1 MSQTIRFQAWQGF
14 LGRGLAAREISCLL
28 AVASGYTDKEIAQM
42 DGLSPRSIKGRIE
55 SAMFKLGVFK
65 RAALVAEAMRL
76 GLISFAASAPADPD
90 PQQDREQDRHN
101 GVFIA

>member
-1 MSQTIRFQAWQGF
+1 MSRTIRFQDWQGF
-14 LGRGLAAREISCLL
+14 LGKGLAEREIYCLL
-28 AVASGYTDKEIAQM
+28 GVASGYTDKEIAQM

-76 GLISFAASAPADPD
+76 GLICFASAASPSPD
-90 PQQDREQDRHN
+90 HHSDDGRD
-101 GVFIA
+101 GVFLA

>member
-1 MSQTIRFQAWQGF
+1 MSRTIRFEVWQGF
-14 LGRGLAAREISCLL
+14 LGKGLAEREISCLL

-76 GLISFAASAPADPD
+76 GLICFASAAPADPD
-90 PQQDREQDRHN
+90 PQHDHEQEHH
-101 GVFIA
+101 GVFVA

>member
-1 MSQTIRFQAWQGF
+1 MEQTIRFGLWMGH
-14 LGRGLAAREISCLL
+14 LGRGLAEREIACLL
-28 AVASGYTDKEIAQM
+28 AVASGHTDKEIARM

-65 RAALVAEAMRL
+65 RTALIAEALRR
-76 GLISFAASAPADPD
+76 GLITFSPGIPPSSREPD
-90 PQQDREQDRHN
+90 DQQSTD